1 MKLELKRFSAQ
12 SDTTLGL
19 MFLDGEFE
27 CFTLE
32 DEYRAEKIKGET
44 RIPEGTYKVAK
55 REVLSGLTKKY
66 REKYPWF
73 DFHFMLHDVPGFQY
87 VYIHIGNDDDHTRKH
102 EFYDDTFEYLKS
114 ITPQNIREAASE
126 LLCLDRYRVH
136 MLVPMDQMSAT
147 PGSGSD
153 PRACLAFEETRVTSA
168 NDKGKC
174 TSPLEENS
182 TYDERN

>member
-1 MKLELKRFSAQ
+1 MKLELKRFSSQ

-87 VYIHIGNDDDHTRKH
+87 VYIHIGNDDDHT
-102 EFYDDTFEYLKS
+102 DGCLLVGDSVKS
-114 ITPQNIREAASE
+114 NRFNEDNNLTSSGPAFKRLYQKMSEADIINIS
-126 LLCLDRYRVH
+126 
-136 MLVPMDQMSAT
+136 
-147 PGSGSD
+147 
-153 PRACLAFEETRVTSA
+153 VT
-168 NDKGKC
+168 DCC
-174 TSPLEENS
+174 TECNCTCKS
-182 TYDERN
+182 